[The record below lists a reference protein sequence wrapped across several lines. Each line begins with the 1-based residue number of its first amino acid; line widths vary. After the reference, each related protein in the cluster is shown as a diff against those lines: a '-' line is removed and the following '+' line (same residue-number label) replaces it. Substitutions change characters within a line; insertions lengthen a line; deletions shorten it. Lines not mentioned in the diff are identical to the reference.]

1 MKEVT
6 SLQASN
12 YNNMDNSFEKL
23 ATPIK
28 KWVWKQGWKSLRDIQ
43 SKAIPHLLSGGD
55 AIISAATAGGKTEAA
70 FLPLLSRVF
79 NERSSS
85 GFDILY
91 ISPLKALINDQYN
104 RLEELCEDLDL
115 PVTKW
120 HGDVSSNIKQKA
132 FKNPQGVL
140 LITPE
145 SLEAMLMRKGL
156 QVSHVFS
163 GTQAIIIDELHAFM
177 GTERGVQLRSIMN
190 RLEVLTGHQIDRIGL
205 SATLGNM
212 SMAADYLRNNSSTA
226 IPIIEGGS
234 GGSELK
240 LQLRSYIQENPKK
253 GVELQFPV
261 KQQIA
266 EHIFKAT
273 KGTHNLVFAGSKA
286 NVESYASILRDLC
299 EDANL
304 PNEFFTHHANI
315 SRPDR
320 ESLERRLKKGTVP
333 TTAVCTSTLELG
345 IDIGDV
351 ESVVQIG
358 CSGSVSALRQRMG
371 RSGRR
376 NNSPAILRAYNV
388 SEELS
393 DKSHMIDF
401 LRLPLIQ
408 AIAEIELLLA
418 GIYEPSSSVQLHLST
433 LVHQI
438 LALIVERG
446 GVRAKG
452 LFDILSRA
460 TPFNN
465 ISSSLFMNIL
475 RAMARSGSDLLEQA
489 PDGILLLGKEG
500 EKLTS
505 HYSFYAVFE
514 TTEEFRVICGGKN
527 LGTLPVMGPAAK
539 GTIIIFSGR
548 RWQIID
554 VHQNDKVIEVKP
566 SKGGNPPKF
575 KGNGPSRHRIVD
587 EKMQEIYRTNTEL
600 QYLNTTAKELLQEG
614 FSSYNRYGLS
624 KTDILSQGDNI
635 IIFPWAGTSMISGLI
650 MLFQHKGYKVADEAY
665 AISVEGLSVT
675 RTHKIIEEIS
685 CGNIPDIEEM
695 AWSIKNKSMRQYD
708 HYLTDELLVQ
718 QLASILPTA
727 EEFKAWAQKVYN
739 KL

>member
-1 MKEVT
+1 MKVMN
-6 SLQASN
+6 LQASD
-12 YNNMDNSFEKL
+12 YNNPDNSFEKL
-23 ATPIK
+23 AVPIK

-43 SKAIPHLLSGGD
+43 AKAIPHLLSGGD

-79 NERSSS
+79 NGRSSS
-85 GFDILY
+85 GFAILY

-104 RLEELCEDLDL
+104 RLEELCEDLGL

-132 FKNPQGVL
+132 FKNPKGVL

-205 SATLGNM
+205 SATLGDM
-212 SMAADYLRNNSSTA
+212 SIAADYLRHNSGKT
-226 IPIIEGGS
+226 IPIIEGNN
-234 GGSELK
+234 GGSEIK

-253 GVELQFPV
+253 NEELLLPA

-266 EHIFKAT
+266 EHIFKAIRG
-273 KGTHNLVFAGSKA
+273 KHNLVFAGSKA
-286 NVESYASILRDLC
+286 NVESYGAILRDLC
-299 EDANL
+299 EDNNL

-315 SRPDR
+315 SKPDR
-320 ESLERRLKKGTVP
+320 EALEKRLKKGLVP

-376 NNSPAILRAYNV
+376 NNFPAILRAYNI

-393 DKSHMIDF
+393 EKSHMMDF
-401 LRLPLIQ
+401 LRLPLVQ
-408 AIAEIELLLA
+408 AMAEIELLLA
-418 GIYEPSSSVQLHLST
+418 GIYEPPSSVQLHFST

-446 GVRAKG
+446 GVSAKG
-452 LFDILSRA
+452 LFDILSRTA
-460 TPFNN
+460 PFNN
-465 ISSSLFMNIL
+465 ISSTLFMNIL
-475 RAMARSGSDLLEQA
+475 RAMARSGADLIEQS

-514 TTEEFRVICGGKN
+514 TTEEFRVICSGKN
-527 LGTLPVMGPAAK
+527 LGTLPVMGPTAK

-548 RWQIID
+548 RWQIVD
-554 VHQNDKVIEVKP
+554 VNQSDKVIEVKP

-575 KGNGPSRHRIVD
+575 EGNGPQRHRIID
-587 EKMQEIYRTNTEL
+587 EKMQEIYSTNPVL
-600 QYLNTTAKELLQEG
+600 KYLNSTARELLQEG
-614 FSSYNRYGLS
+614 CSYYNQYGLN
-624 KTDILSQGDNI
+624 KREILPQGDGI
-635 IIFPWAGTSMISGLI
+635 TIFPWAGTSMISCLM
-650 MLFQHKGYKVADEAY
+650 MLFQYYGYKVIDEEY
-665 AISVEGLSVT
+665 AISVE
-675 RTHKIIEEIS
+675 EIS
-685 CGNIPDIEEM
+685 IEQAYKMIEKIVSGDIPDIEEM
-695 AWSIKNKSMRQYD
+695 VWTIDNKRIGRYD
-708 HYLTDELLVQ
+708 NYLTDELLVK
-718 QLASILPTA
+718 QLVSVLPNV
-727 EEFKAWAQKVYN
+727 EELQIWANKVSF
-739 KL
+739 

>member
-1 MKEVT
+1 MKVMN
-6 SLQASN
+6 LQASN
-12 YNNMDNSFEKL
+12 YNNMDNSFEQL
-23 ATPIK
+23 ATPVK
-28 KWVWKQGWKSLRDIQ
+28 KWVWKQGWESLRSIQ
-43 SKAIPHLLSGGD
+43 AKAIPHLLSGGD
-55 AIISAATAGGKTEAA
+55 AIISASTAGGKTEAA

-79 NERSSS
+79 NRRASS

-156 QVSHVFS
+156 QTSHVFS

-190 RLEVLTGHQIDRIGL
+190 RLEILTGRQIDRIGL
-205 SATLGNM
+205 SATLGDM
-212 SMAADYLRNNSSTA
+212 SMAAEYLRNNSRTK
-226 IPIIEGGS
+226 IPIIEGDS
-234 GGSELK
+234 GGSEVK

-253 GVELQFPV
+253 NEELLLPA

-266 EHIFKAT
+266 EHVFKT
-273 KGTHNLVFAGSKA
+273 IRGTHNLVFAGSKQ
-286 NVESYASILRDLC
+286 NVEWYGAILRDLC
-299 EDANL
+299 EENNL

-315 SRPDR
+315 SKPDR
-320 ESLERRLKKGTVP
+320 ESLEKRLKKGLVP

-351 ESVVQIG
+351 EAVVQIG
-358 CSGSVSALRQRMG
+358 YSGSVSALRQRMG

-376 NNSPAILRAYNV
+376 NNSPAILRAYNI

-393 DKSHMIDF
+393 DKSHMMDF

-418 GIYEPSSSVQLHLST
+418 GIYEPPSSVQLHFST

-446 GVRAKG
+446 GVSAKG

-460 TPFNN
+460 APFNN

-514 TTEEFRVICGGKN
+514 TTEEFRIICGGKN
-527 LGTLPVMGPAAK
+527 LGTLPVMGPTAK

-548 RWQIID
+548 RWQILD
-554 VHQNDKVIEVKP
+554 VNQNDKVIEVKP

-575 KGNGPSRHRIVD
+575 EGNGPSRHRIID
-587 EKMQEIYRTNTEL
+587 EKMQEIYNTNPEL
-600 QYLNTTAKELLQEG
+600 QYLNATAKELLQEG
-614 FSSYNRYGLS
+614 WDSYNRYGLN
-624 KTDILSQGDNI
+624 KAEILPQGDGV
-635 IIFPWAGTSMISGLI
+635 IIFPWAGTAMVNGLT
-650 MLFQHKGYKVADEAY
+650 MLFQHHRYKVINEDY
-665 AISVEGLSVT
+665 AIS
-675 RTHKIIEEIS
+675 IEDITIQQAYRMIEKMS
-685 CGNIPDIEEM
+685 CGDIPDIEEM
-695 AWSIKNKSMRQYD
+695 AWTIENKSIGQYD
-708 HYLTDELLVQ
+708 SYLTDELLVK
-718 QLASILPTA
+718 QLASTLPTA
-727 EEFKAWAQKVYN
+727 EEFQVWAK
-739 KL
+739 KRIKD

>member
-1 MKEVT
+1 MN
-6 SLQASN
+6 LQASN
-12 YNNMDNSFEKL
+12 YNNSDDSFDQL

-70 FLPLLSRVF
+70 FLPLLSHVF
-79 NERSSS
+79 NGKTSS

-205 SATLGNM
+205 SATLGDM
-212 SMAADYLRNNSSTA
+212 SMAADYLRNDSSSK
-226 IPIIEGGS
+226 IPIIEGND

-240 LQLRSYIQENPKK
+240 LQLRSYMEVNSKNKESSQP
-253 GVELQFPV
+253 PA

-266 EHIFKAT
+266 EHIFKAIR
-273 KGTHNLVFAGSKA
+273 GTHNLVFAGSKA
-286 NVESYASILRDLC
+286 NVESYGATLRDLC
-299 EDANL
+299 EDDNL

-315 SRPDR
+315 SKPDR
-320 ESLERRLKKGTVP
+320 EALERRLKKGTVP

-351 ESVVQIG
+351 EAVVQIG

-376 NNSPAILRAYNV
+376 NNAPAILRAYNI
-388 SEELS
+388 SNELS
-393 DKSHMIDF
+393 DKAHMMDF

-408 AIAEIELLLA
+408 AIAEIELLLE
-418 GIYEPSSSVQLHLST
+418 GVYEPPSSIQLHFST

-446 GVRAKG
+446 GVSAKG
-452 LFDILSRA
+452 LFDILSRTA
-460 TPFNN
+460 PFDN
-465 ISSSLFMNIL
+465 IPSSCFMNIL
-475 RAMARSGSDLLEQA
+475 RAMARPGSDLLEQA

-514 TTEEFRVICGGKN
+514 TTEEFRVVCGGKN
-527 LGTLPVMGPAAK
+527 LGTLPVMGPTAK

-575 KGNGPSRHRIVD
+575 EGNGPSRHRIID
-587 EKMQEIYRTNTEL
+587 EKMQEIYSTNPEL
-600 QYLNTTAKELLQEG
+600 QYLNTMAKELLQEG
-614 FSSYNRYGLS
+614 CSSYNRYGLN
-624 KTDILSQGDNI
+624 KTEILAQGDSI
-635 IIFPWAGTSMISGLI
+635 IIFPWAGTAMVNGLM
-650 MLFQHKGYKVADEAY
+650 MLFQHKGYKVTNEDY
-665 AISVEGLSVT
+665 AISVEGLSIQQA
-675 RTHKIIEEIS
+675 HKIIDQLA
-685 CGNIPDIEEM
+685 CGDIPNIEEM
-695 AWSIKNKSMRQYD
+695 AWTIENKSMGQYD

-718 QLASILPTA
+718 QLASTLPTT
-727 EEFKAWAQKVYN
+727 EEFQTWAK
-739 KL
+739 KIS